1 MRVAC
6 SNLVFNGKKYV
17 KKQQQKGAKIILV
30 NKMIWQGDGRKV
42 HLTGNI

>member
-6 SNLVFNGKKYV
+6 SNLVFNGKKICE
-17 KKQQQKGAKIILV
+17 KQQKGAKIFLM

-42 HLTGNI
+42 HLTGNF